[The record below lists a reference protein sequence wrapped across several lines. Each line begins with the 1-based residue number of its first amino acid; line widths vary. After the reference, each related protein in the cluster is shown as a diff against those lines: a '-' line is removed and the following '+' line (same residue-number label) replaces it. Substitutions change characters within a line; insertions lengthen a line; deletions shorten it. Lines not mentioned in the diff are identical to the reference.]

1 MAPLGVTPNDD
12 EPCAPLALLT
22 HHVDAFHRRFTHAA
36 IAVMVLWAA
45 GGVLFTVQQRDLRA
59 QQRDLRAHE
68 RQIVRLQQHL
78 ARVETTFFHANCRA
92 QNIVTAA
99 NNLNVL
105 VTYHLDLSL
114 ATAFARFHT
123 NPSAAVVYREAALTR
138 IWVPLRDCAA
148 AARQGA
154 RYKAPTGVFFYQRG
168 PPASALPHLA
178 KVGL

>member
-1 MAPLGVTPNDD
+1 MAPLGVTPND

-45 GGVLFTVQQRDLRA
+45 GGVLFTG

-78 ARVETTFFHANCRA
+78 ARVETTFFHANCRT
-92 QNIVTAA
+92 QNIVTAV

-123 NPSAAVVYREAALTR
+123 NPSAAVVYHEAALTR

-154 RYKAPTGVFFYQRG
+154 RYKTPHGVFFYQRL